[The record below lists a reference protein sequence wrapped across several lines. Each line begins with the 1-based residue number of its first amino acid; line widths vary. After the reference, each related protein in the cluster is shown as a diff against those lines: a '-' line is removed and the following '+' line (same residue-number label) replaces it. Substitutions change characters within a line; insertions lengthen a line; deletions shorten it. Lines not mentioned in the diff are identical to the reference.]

1 MTTTFRHLVAIG
13 LLAVASVSTGL
24 AQAADAA
31 TAPAAAA
38 SGATK
43 PHVTA
48 RAMQERSAKFSACRK
63 TALDS
68 GLQGEALKQALVTC
82 MQ

>member
-1 MTTTFRHLVAIG
+1 MTTTLRHLVAIG
-13 LLAVASVSTGL
+13 LLAAAGL
-24 AQAADAA
+24 AQAADAPA
-31 TAPAAAA
+31 APATAA

-48 RAMQERSAKFSACRK
+48 RAMQERSAKFAACRK
-63 TALDS
+63 SALDQ
-68 GLQGEALKQALVTC
+68 GLQGEELKQALVTC